1 MADNALSFASYFLVI
16 KLVHFLPS
24 SFTLLYD
31 LVVRDLRLS
40 DRPLLLADFDLDFL
54 DFLDFER
61 DFPVLD

>member
-1 MADNALSFASYFLVI
+1 MADNALSFTSYFLVI

-40 DRPLLLADFDLDFL
+40 DRPLLLTDFDLDFL

-61 DFPVLD
+61 DFPVFD